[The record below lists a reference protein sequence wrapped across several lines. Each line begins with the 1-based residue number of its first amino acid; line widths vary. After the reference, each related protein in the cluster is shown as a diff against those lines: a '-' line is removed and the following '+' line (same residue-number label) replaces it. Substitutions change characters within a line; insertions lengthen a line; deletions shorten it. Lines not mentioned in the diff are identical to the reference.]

1 MERISAREFCP
12 VVVKCA
18 PRVLTKVAIKIDDRA
33 AAAAGV
39 G

>member
-1 MERISAREFCP
+1 VLSDVTRDEVRA
-12 VVVKCA
+12 
-18 PRVLTKVAIKIDDRA
+18 RVLTKVAIKIDDRA

>member
-1 MERISAREFCP
+1 VM
-12 VVVKCA
+12 KCA